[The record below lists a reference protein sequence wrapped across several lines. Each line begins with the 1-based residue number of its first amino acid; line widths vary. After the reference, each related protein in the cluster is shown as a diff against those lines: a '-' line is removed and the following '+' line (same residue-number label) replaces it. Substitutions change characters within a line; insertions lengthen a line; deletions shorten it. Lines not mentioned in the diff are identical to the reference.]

1 VPRITYAN
9 EKVVE
14 TDSRTSILGASLQG
28 GIPHTHACGGNARCS
43 TCRVLVIEGLEYCS
57 PPNDKEAVMA
67 ERRRFGP
74 TVRLACQTTV
84 AGDVTLRR
92 LVLDDE
98 DEQLVDQEVTGT
110 APRSV
115 GEERTLAI
123 LFADVR
129 DFTAFSEAHLPYDV
143 IHVLNRYFSRAG
155 AAINRHGGEINN
167 YMGDGI
173 MALFRGDDVADA
185 TVRAVSAG
193 LEMLD
198 GVAAMQ
204 PYVEAQFRTS
214 FRIGV
219 GLHVGTV
226 VLGVVG
232 SAEQRRLTA
241 IGDAVNLASRIET
254 ATKTAGVPFLMSSDA
269 LEWAKGLVRVGRQ
282 FSLPLKGKTGEYA
295 VHEVVGRR
303 PDDRVGKG

>member
-1 VPRITYAN
+1 MPRITYSN
-9 EKVVE
+9 ERVVE
-14 TDSRTSILGASLQG
+14 ADAATSILDVSLQS

-57 PPNDKEAVMA
+57 PRNEKETVLA
-67 ERRRFGP
+67 ERRCFSP

-84 AGDVTLRR
+84 SGDVTLRR

-98 DEQLVDQEVTGT
+98 DELLVDQVMSGT

-115 GEERTLAI
+115 GEERTIPI

-143 IHVLNRYFSRAG
+143 IHVLNRYFTRAG

-173 MALFRGDDVADA
+173 MALFTGDDVPDA
-185 TVRAVSAG
+185 TLRAVTAG

-198 GVAAMQ
+198 AVVSLQ
-204 PYVEAQFRTS
+204 PYVEAQFKTT
-214 FRIGV
+214 FRIGI
-219 GLHVGTV
+219 GLHVGNV

-241 IGDAVNLASRIET
+241 IGDAVNLASRIEN
-254 ATKTAGVPFLMSSDA
+254 ATKTAGVPFLMSDDA
-269 LEWAKGLVRVGRQ
+269 LEWAKGLVRVGRR
-282 FSLPLKGKTGEYA
+282 FSLPIKGKTGEYA
-295 VHEVVGRR
+295 VHEVRGRA
-303 PDDRVGKG
+303 

>member
-1 VPRITYAN
+1 MPRLTYIN
-9 EKVVE
+9 ERVVE
-14 TDSRTSILGASLQG
+14 TDAPVCILDASLQS

-43 TCRVLVIEGLEYCS
+43 TCRVLVLEGLEYCS
-57 PPNDKEAVMA
+57 PPNDKEAEMA
-67 ERRRFGP
+67 ERRHFGA
-74 TVRLACQTTV
+74 TVRLACQTMV
-84 AGDVTLRR
+84 NGDVTLRR

-98 DEQLVDQEVTGT
+98 DEILVDQEVSGT
-110 APRSV
+110 SPRSV

-143 IHVLNRYFSRAG
+143 IHVLNRYFTRAG

-173 MALFRGDDVADA
+173 MALFRGDDVGDA
-185 TVRAVSAG
+185 TARAVSAG
-193 LEMLD
+193 LEMLE

-204 PYVEAQFRTS
+204 PYVETQFRAN

-232 SAEQRRLTA
+232 SADQRRLTA
-241 IGDAVNLASRIET
+241 IGDAVNLASRIEN
-254 ATKTAGVPFLMSSDA
+254 ATKTAGVPFLMSNDA
-269 LEWAKGLVRVGRQ
+269 LEHAKGLVRVGRQ
-282 FSLPLKGKTGEYA
+282 FSLPIKGKTGEYA
-295 VHEVVGRR
+295 VHEVLGRA
-303 PDDRVGKG
+303 

>member
-1 VPRITYAN
+1 MPRITYAN
-9 EKVVE
+9 EKTIE
-14 TDSRTSILGASLQG
+14 TQAATSILDASLQG

-43 TCRVLVIEGLEYCS
+43 TCRVLVIDGLEHCS
-57 PPNDKEAVMA
+57 PRNAQEASMA
-67 ERRRFGP
+67 ERRCFSP

-84 AGDVTLRR
+84 SGDITLRR

-98 DEQLVDQEVTGT
+98 DERLVDQELSGT

-173 MALFRGDDVADA
+173 MALFSGDDVADA
-185 TVRAVSAG
+185 TLRAVSAG
-193 LEMLD
+193 LEMLA

-214 FRIGV
+214 FRIGI

-226 VLGVVG
+226 VLGAVG
-232 SAEQRRLTA
+232 SAAQRRLTA
-241 IGDAVNLASRIET
+241 IGDAVNLASRIES

-269 LEWAKGLVRVGRQ
+269 LDRVRGLVKVGQQ
-282 FSLPLKGKTGEYA
+282 FTLPLKGKTGEYA
-295 VHEVVGRR
+295 VHEVVGRM
-303 PDDRVGKG
+303 